1 MSKARWVIGLV
12 LTVAALH
19 ASPTFDFHLTGL
31 DGNGDA
37 VSGDAIFTILDTH
50 HFSVTVT
57 NTSSMQDLEQ
67 VIEGLEFTLTA
78 DGVVLLTSSGDFVII
93 DSNGTVRTLLS
104 GATGWGLQASGSGWL
119 VCAQCGATDA
129 ADLVGAG
136 PYSSLFSGSYLDSA
150 TFDFSTNSALP
161 TDGTDP
167 FSNVWLVF
175 GSGESTGQTSIV
187 GNNNGGTNGG
197 TNNGASDDPPVGGDP
212 NSPNLNLNLG
222 GLNLNLGGPGPG
234 TPGAPGTPGGG
245 NAQPPSTLSLNATVL
260 TPEPAAF
267 IPVATLISLILL
279 RRRLSAMM

>member
-197 TNNGASDDPPVGGDP
+197 TNNGASDDPPVGATPIPPISISILAASISILAARGP
-212 NSPNLNLNLG
+212 AHRVPLVRRAVETRSRRALSRSTPPCLHLN
-222 GLNLNLGGPGPG
+222 PRH
-234 TPGAPGTPGGG
+234 
-245 NAQPPSTLSLNATVL
+245 S
-260 TPEPAAF
+260 F
-267 IPVATLISLILL
+267 
-279 RRRLSAMM
+279 R